1 MELPLLED
9 DRHERGVIEPSRE
22 IAPVDMPE
30 AVVLCFFGDVVSTV
44 SARPDA
50 VRRLG
55 LRWEHGEHAL
65 YEVPVE
71 GRRLGVLQL
80 GVGAPVAA
88 GLLEEL
94 IASGGRT
101 FVAVGGAGAL
111 VPDLALGHALVV
123 RAALRDE
130 GTSLHYLPPS
140 RVIEADPE
148 GIAVL
153 ESVLADE
160 GVPSRSVLTWTT
172 DAPYRETRSR
182 VDRRVAEGCEAVE
195 MEAAALLAVARFRQ
209 VRMAHLLYAGDCLA
223 GAEWDERDWTT
234 ATAVRHRLFDVAAR
248 ACLAWSEAV
257 APSVDVRHAPAAQLT
272 LPEEP
277 QPSVSV
283 GP

>member
-22 IAPVDMPE
+22 IPPVDMPE
-30 AVVLCFFGDVVSTV
+30 CVVLCFFGDVVASV
-44 SARPDA
+44 AARPDA
-50 VRRLG
+50 VRRFG
-55 LRWEHGEHAL
+55 LRWEHGEHDL
-65 YEVPVE
+65 YEVPLD

-80 GVGAPVAA
+80 SVGAPVAA

-123 RAALRDE
+123 RGAVRDE

-140 RVIEADPE
+140 RIVHADPAGVATLE
-148 GIAVL
+148 DVL
-153 ESVLADE
+153 DE
-160 GVPSRSVLTWTT
+160 AGVPFRTVLTWTT

-195 MEAAALLAVARFRQ
+195 MEASALMAVAQFRG
-209 VRMAHLLYAGDCLA
+209 VRMAQVLYAGDCLA
-223 GAEWDERDWTT
+223 GAEWDEREWQGA
-234 ATAVRHRLFDVAAR
+234 ATVRHRLFELAAR
-248 ACLAWSEAV
+248 ACLAWGARDAE
-257 APSVDVRHAPAAQLT
+257 PADDDIVLTQLT
-272 LPEEP
+272 IPET
-277 QPSVSV
+277 PSTPIVL